1 MKEQTFEELVKEN
14 EWFSRDDFSK
24 REPLF
29 DKVDVL
35 KLLKQVREATIE
47 EAKNAIRGKCKTY
60 TPFESG
66 YYQLPLGE
74 QIYNLNNLP
83 TDRIKIKQ

>member
-1 MKEQTFEELVKEN
+1 MKEQTFEELVDEIHYNITDLFRK
-14 EWFSRDDFSK
+14 DDI
-24 REPLF
+24 
-29 DKVDVL
+29 L
-35 KLLKQVREATIE
+35 KLVKQVREATIE

-60 TPFESG
+60 TPFESE

-83 TDRIKIKQ
+83 ADSIKTK

>member
-1 MKEQTFEELVKEN
+1 MKEQTFEELV
-14 EWFSRDDFSK
+14 DDIHYNITDSFRK
-24 REPLF
+24 
-29 DKVDVL
+29 DDIL
-35 KLLKQVREATIE
+35 KLVKQVREATIE

-60 TPFESG
+60 TPFESE

-83 TDRIKIKQ
+83 ADSIKTK

>member
-1 MKEQTFEELVKEN
+1 MKEQTFEELVDEIHYNITDSFRK
-14 EWFSRDDFSK
+14 DDI
-24 REPLF
+24 
-29 DKVDVL
+29 L
-35 KLLKQVREATIE
+35 KLVKQVREATIE

-60 TPFESG
+60 TPFESE

-83 TDRIKIKQ
+83 ADSIKTK

>member
-1 MKEQTFEELVKEN
+1 MKEQTFEELVDEIHYNITDSFRK
-14 EWFSRDDFSK
+14 DDIL
-24 REPLF
+24 EL
-29 DKVDVL
+29 V
-35 KLLKQVREATIE
+35 KQVREATIE

>member
-1 MKEQTFEELVKEN
+1 MKEQTFEELIDEIHYNITDSFRK
-14 EWFSRDDFSK
+14 DDI
-24 REPLF
+24 
-29 DKVDVL
+29 L
-35 KLLKQVREATIE
+35 KLVKQVREATIE

-60 TPFESG
+60 TPFESE

-83 TDRIKIKQ
+83 ADSIKTK

>member
-1 MKEQTFEELVKEN
+1 MKEQTFEELVDEIHYNITDSFRK
-14 EWFSRDDFSK
+14 DDI
-24 REPLF
+24 
-29 DKVDVL
+29 L
-35 KLLKQVREATIE
+35 KLVKQVREATIE

-60 TPFESG
+60 TPFESE

-83 TDRIKIKQ
+83 SDSIKTK